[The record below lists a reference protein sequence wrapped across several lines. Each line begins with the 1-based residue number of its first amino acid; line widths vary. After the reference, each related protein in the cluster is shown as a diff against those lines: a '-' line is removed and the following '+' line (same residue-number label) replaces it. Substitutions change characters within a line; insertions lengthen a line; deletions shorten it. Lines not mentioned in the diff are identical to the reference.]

1 MNRVIAAKV
10 DVETAR
16 AHWVRSQSQNERAF
30 RNARSHSRMVRFL
43 RIAIPVTIIV
53 VLVGA
58 FLVSYFNPARM
69 LKGLPVNLD
78 NLVVSGTKIT
88 MEKPRLSGFTKDQ
101 RAYEFVAEA
110 AAQDLTKPDFVE
122 LRKID
127 AKVQMEDKSTMKM
140 TAATGLYDT
149 KKETLK
155 LEQQILLS
163 SDTGY
168 KGRLTEAL
176 IDVRTGNVVSEK
188 PVELEMLQGILN
200 AKRLEIINSGDVIR
214 FENGVAMTVMLN
226 GQPLPKEKIP
236 AR

>member
-10 DVETAR
+10 DPESAR
-16 AHWVRSQSQNERAF
+16 AHWVMSRAQSDRAF
-30 RNARSHSRMVRFL
+30 RAARSHSRMVRLL
-43 RIAIPVTIIV
+43 RIAIPVTIVAALI
-53 VLVGA
+53 GA

-176 IDVRTGNVVSEK
+176 VDVRTGNVVSEQ

-200 AKRLEIINSGDVIR
+200 ANRMEINDSGDVIR
-214 FENGVAMTVMLN
+214 FEKGVAMTVMLN

>member
-1 MNRVIAAKV
+1 MNRVIAAKL
-10 DVETAR
+10 DPETAR
-16 AHWVRSQSQNERAF
+16 AHWVMNRAQSDRAF
-30 RNARSHSRMVRFL
+30 RAARHHSRVVRLL
-43 RIAIPVTIIV
+43 RVAIPAAIV
-53 VLVGA
+53 VMLVGA

-69 LKGLPVNLD
+69 LAALPVNLD

-101 RAYEFVAEA
+101 RAYEFTAEA
-110 AAQDLTKPDFVE
+110 AAQDLTKPDLVE
-122 LRKID
+122 LRNID
-127 AKVQMEDKSTMKM
+127 ARVKMQDNSTMKM
-140 TAATGLYDT
+140 LALTGLYDT

-168 KGRLTEAL
+168 KGRLTEAVV
-176 IDVRTGNVVSEK
+176 DVRTGNVVSDK

-200 AKRLEIINSGDVIR
+200 AKRLAITNSGEIIR
-214 FENGVAMTVMLN
+214 FENGVAMTLMLN
-226 GQPLPKEKIP
+226 GQPLPKEKLP

>member
-1 MNRVIAAKV
+1 
-10 DVETAR
+10 
-16 AHWVRSQSQNERAF
+16 
-30 RNARSHSRMVRFL
+30 
-43 RIAIPVTIIV
+43 
-53 VLVGA
+53 
-58 FLVSYFNPARM
+58 M
-69 LKGLPVNLD
+69 LKALPVNLD

-110 AAQDLTKPDFVE
+110 AAQDLTKPDLVE
-122 LRKID
+122 LSKID

-140 TAATGLYDT
+140 TALAGLYNT
-149 KKETLK
+149 KKETLL
-155 LEQQILLS
+155 LEKQILLS

-176 IDVRTGNVVSEK
+176 VDVRTGNVVSEK

-200 AKRLEIINSGDVIR
+200 ANRMEINDSGDVIR
-214 FENGVAMTVMLN
+214 FEKGVAMTVMLN
-226 GQPLPKEKIP
+226 GEPLPKEKIP

>member
-10 DVETAR
+10 DPETAR
-16 AHWVRSQSQNERAF
+16 AHWVMNRAQSDRAF
-30 RNARSHSRMVRFL
+30 RAARSHSRLVRFL
-43 RIAIPVTIIV
+43 RIAIPVTIVV
-53 VLVGA
+53 VLAGA

-69 LKGLPVNLD
+69 LKALPVNLD

-122 LRKID
+122 LRNID

-140 TAATGLYDT
+140 TALTGLYNT
-149 KKETLK
+149 KKETLL
-155 LEQQILLS
+155 LEQQIFLS

-176 IDVRTGNVVSEK
+176 VDVRTGNVVSEK

-200 AKRLEIINSGDVIR
+200 AKRLEITNSGDVIR
-214 FENGVAMTVMLN
+214 FENGVTMTVMLN

>member
-10 DVETAR
+10 DNETAR
-16 AHWVRSQSQNERAF
+16 AHWVMSRAQSDRAF
-30 RNARSHSRMVRFL
+30 RAARGHSRLVRLL
-43 RIAIPVTIIV
+43 RVTIPVAIV
-53 VLVGA
+53 VMLVGA

-69 LKGLPVNLD
+69 LKALPVNLD
-78 NLVVSGTKIT
+78 NLVVSGTKVT

-122 LRKID
+122 LRNID
-127 AKVQMEDKSTMKM
+127 AKVQMEDNTTMKM

-155 LEQQILLS
+155 LEQQIFLS
-163 SDTGY
+163 SDSGY

-176 IDVRTGNVVSEK
+176 VDVRTGNVVSEK

-200 AKRLEIINSGDVIR
+200 AKRLEITNSGDIIR
-214 FENGVAMTVMLN
+214 FENGVNLTVMLN

>member
-1 MNRVIAAKV
+1 MNRVIGAKL
-10 DVETAR
+10 DPETAR
-16 AHWVRSQSQNERAF
+16 AHWVMNRAQSDRAF
-30 RNARSHSRMVRFL
+30 RAARHHSRMVRLL
-43 RIAIPVTIIV
+43 RVAIPVTIV
-53 VLVGA
+53 LALVGA
-58 FLVSYFNPARM
+58 FLATYFNPARM
-69 LKGLPVNLD
+69 LKALPVNLD

-110 AAQDLTKPDFVE
+110 AAQDLSKPDFVE
-122 LRKID
+122 LRNID
-127 AKVQMEDKSTMKM
+127 AKVQMEDNSTMKM
-140 TAATGLYDT
+140 SAKTGLYDT

-155 LEQQILLS
+155 LEQQIFLS
-163 SDTGY
+163 SDSGY

-176 IDVRTGNVVSEK
+176 VDVRTGNVVSDK

-200 AKRLEIINSGDVIR
+200 AKRLEITNSGEVIR

-226 GQPLPKEKIP
+226 GAPLPKEKIP